1 VAPANLQELHQLY
14 HVWLLLEQPPV
25 PRCASTAPAVQAID
39 PFGAYIVPALVQLGA
54 LLWSRPSMPHPLRWD
69 IFCKVIDNWGD
80 IGVCW
85 RLAADLGAR
94 GCYVR
99 LWTDDASAL
108 AWLAPQGSTGVEVL
122 PWPEHLPADGV
133 GDVVLETFG
142 CDIPPVF
149 AAALV
154 RQQTLWL
161 NLEYLSAE
169 SYVERCHQLPSP
181 IACGPAAGGVRWFFY
196 PGFTPQTGGL
206 LRETDLIARQNRFKR
221 PHWRVQRGITAGTL
235 AVSLFCYE
243 PPALPQ
249 LLQQLQTQGNARLL
263 VTPGR
268 AAQAIAALPGSAH
281 AKGRVKKSILPYVS
295 QADFDELLWACDLN
309 FVRGEDSLVRAL
321 WAGQPLVWH
330 IYPQH
335 DNAHHAKLLA
345 FLDWLQ
351 APTSLRQW
359 HCAWN
364 GLENHGTL
372 PQLDASLLAQ
382 WRDCIQAARTRLWA
396 QEDLTTQ
403 LLQWSEKF
411 IIRNIKK

>member
-1 VAPANLQELHQLY
+1 MQ
-14 HVWLLLEQPPV
+14 
-25 PRCASTAPAVQAID
+25 
-39 PFGAYIVPALVQLGA
+39 
-54 LLWSRPSMPHPLRWD
+54 HPLRWD

-94 GCYVR
+94 GHPVR
-99 LWTDDASAL
+99 LWVDDASAL
-108 AWLAPQGSTGVEVL
+108 AWLAPQGSAGVEVL
-122 PWPEHLPADGV
+122 PWPEHLPANGI

-142 CDIPPVF
+142 CDIPPAF
-149 AAALV
+149 AAAIARRKV
-154 RQQTLWL
+154 VWL

-181 IACGPAAGGVRWFFY
+181 IACGPGAGCVRWFFY

-206 LRETDLIARQNRFKR
+206 LRELDLTARQSVFDR
-221 PHWRVQRGITAGTL
+221 PRWRAQHSIPSSTL
-235 AVSLFCYE
+235 AVFLFCYE
-243 PPALPQ
+243 PKALPQ
-249 LLQQLQTQGNARLL
+249 LVQQLQSRGNVQLL

-281 AKGRVKKSILPYVS
+281 VPSCVTTSLLPYVS
-295 QADFDELLWACDLN
+295 QTAFDELLWACDLN

-321 WAGQPLVWH
+321 WAGQPFVWQ
-330 IYPQH
+330 IYPQQ

-351 APTSLRQW
+351 APASLRHW

-364 GLENHGTL
+364 GLEGRGAL
-372 PQLDASLLAQ
+372 PTLDASLLAQ
-382 WRDCIQAARTRLWA
+382 WRTCVQTARTRLLA

-403 LLQWSEKF
+403 LIQFTSKLY
-411 IIRNIKK
+411 NMDY